1 MKNKRYFFDTILII
15 LLLISTIFCVSPVF
29 IKLDILGTPS
39 HAILT
44 FVLAIPLFYILS
56 QCLHTLLLLVSSIF
70 CKLRP
75 IYFHFIFVIIIGARK
90 YYRILFHQLMGFSP
104 GIAVFYKE
112 SQTTKNLFK
121 FYYFLYFTTLISYY
135 FFFTFVYDKPLLLP
149 LIPFSIII
157 ALVQK
162 LYRIEN
168 QQLFLLKSKVLTILE
183 SKRDCEFN
191 LQDYHEIWKLQSK
204 SELPCVALSYISLIK
219 PYLSESVREQIDLLE
234 VKRFKKINHP
244 ISLYGMLDVIKLNLY
259 LRHYNEKNKYESMLN
274 KILEVRP
281 DFVLIEQNIDPQLF
295 TPNLKTIQN
304 PCLSLDPGWFLFSPN
319 GCFLLDKK

>member
-15 LLLISTIFCVSPVF
+15 LLLISTMFCVSPVF
-29 IKLDILGTPS
+29 IKLDILGTPF

-44 FVLAIPLFYILS
+44 FVLVTPIFYILS

-70 CKLRP
+70 CKLRL
-75 IYFHFIFVIIIGARK
+75 IYFYFKFVSIIGSRK
-90 YYRILFHQLMGFSP
+90 YYRILFNQLMGFSP
-104 GIAVFYKE
+104 GIALFYGE

-121 FYYFLYFTTLISYY
+121 FYYFSYFTTLISYY

-168 QQLFLLKSKVLTILE
+168 QQLFLLKSKAITILE

-259 LRHYNEKNKYESMLN
+259 LQNYNEKNKYESMLH
-274 KILEVRP
+274 KILEERS
-281 DFVLIEQNIDPQLF
+281 DFVLIEQNIDDSLNGSQP
-295 TPNLKTIQN
+295 
-304 PCLSLDPGWFLFSPN
+304 LSLSLAISEIQ
-319 GCFLLDKK
+319 LLLEVYMEADYKIK

>member
-1 MKNKRYFFDTILII
+1 MI

-75 IYFHFIFVIIIGARK
+75 IYFYFIFVIIIGARK

-234 VKRFKKINHP
+234 VKRFKKNKSSNIT
-244 ISLYGMLDVIKLNLY
+244 LWYVGCYKIK
-259 LRHYNEKNKYESMLN
+259 S
-274 KILEVRP
+274 I
-281 DFVLIEQNIDPQLF
+281 F
-295 TPNLKTIQN
+295 TAL
-304 PCLSLDPGWFLFSPN
+304 
-319 GCFLLDKK
+319 

>member
-1 MKNKRYFFDTILII
+1 M
-15 LLLISTIFCVSPVF
+15 
-29 IKLDILGTPS
+29 
-39 HAILT
+39 
-44 FVLAIPLFYILS
+44 
-56 QCLHTLLLLVSSIF
+56 
-70 CKLRP
+70 
-75 IYFHFIFVIIIGARK
+75 
-90 YYRILFHQLMGFSP
+90 
-104 GIAVFYKE
+104 
-112 SQTTKNLFK
+112 
-121 FYYFLYFTTLISYY
+121 
-135 FFFTFVYDKPLLLP
+135 YDKPLLLP
-149 LIPFSIII
+149 LISFSIII

-183 SKRDCEFN
+183 SKKNCEFN

-259 LRHYNEKNKYESMLN
+259 LRHYNEKNKYESMLK

-281 DFVLIEQNIDPQLF
+281 DFVLIEQNIDD
-295 TPNLKTIQN
+295 
-304 PCLSLDPGWFLFSPN
+304 SLNSS
-319 GCFLLDKK
+319 

>member
-75 IYFHFIFVIIIGARK
+75 IYFYFIFVIIIGARK

-112 SQTTKNLFK
+112 SQTTKNLF
-121 FYYFLYFTTLISYY
+121 
-135 FFFTFVYDKPLLLP
+135 
-149 LIPFSIII
+149 
-157 ALVQK
+157 
-162 LYRIEN
+162 
-168 QQLFLLKSKVLTILE
+168 
-183 SKRDCEFN
+183 
-191 LQDYHEIWKLQSK
+191 
-204 SELPCVALSYISLIK
+204 
-219 PYLSESVREQIDLLE
+219 
-234 VKRFKKINHP
+234 
-244 ISLYGMLDVIKLNLY
+244 
-259 LRHYNEKNKYESMLN
+259 
-274 KILEVRP
+274 
-281 DFVLIEQNIDPQLF
+281 
-295 TPNLKTIQN
+295 
-304 PCLSLDPGWFLFSPN
+304 
-319 GCFLLDKK
+319 

>member
-75 IYFHFIFVIIIGARK
+75 IYFYFIFVIIIGARK

-149 LIPFSIII
+149 LISFSIII

-168 QQLFLLKSKVLTILE
+168 QQLFLLKS
-183 SKRDCEFN
+183 
-191 LQDYHEIWKLQSK
+191 HEIWKLQSK

-234 VKRFKKINHP
+234 VKRFKKINNP

-259 LRHYNEKNKYESMLN
+259 LRHYNEKNKYESMLK

-281 DFVLIEQNIDPQLF
+281 DFVLIEQNIDDSLNSSQP
-295 TPNLKTIQN
+295 
-304 PCLSLDPGWFLFSPN
+304 LSLSLAISEIQ
-319 GCFLLDKK
+319 LLLEVYIGIKHVSIRR

>member
-75 IYFHFIFVIIIGARK
+75 IYFYFIFVIIIGARK

-183 SKRDCEFN
+183 SKKNCEFN
-191 LQDYHEIWKLQSK
+191 LKDYHEIWKLQSK

-259 LRHYNEKNKYESMLN
+259 LRHYNEKNKYESMLK

-281 DFVLIEQNIDPQLF
+281 DFVLIEQNIDDSLNSSQP
-295 TPNLKTIQN
+295 
-304 PCLSLDPGWFLFSPN
+304 LSLSLAISEIQ
-319 GCFLLDKK
+319 LLLEVYIGIKHVSIRR

>member
-1 MKNKRYFFDTILII
+1 MKNKRYFFDTILMI

-75 IYFHFIFVIIIGARK
+75 IYFYFIFVIIIGARK

-104 GIAVFYKE
+104 GVAVFYKE

-135 FFFTFVYDKPLLLP
+135 FFFT
-149 LIPFSIII
+149 
-157 ALVQK
+157 LVQK

-219 PYLSESVREQIDLLE
+219 PYFSESVREQIDLLE
-234 VKRFKKINHP
+234 VKRLKKINHP

-274 KILEVRP
+274 KILEGRP
-281 DFVLIEQNIDPQLF
+281 DFVLIEQNIDDSLNSSQP
-295 TPNLKTIQN
+295 
-304 PCLSLDPGWFLFSPN
+304 LSLSLAISEIQ
-319 GCFLLDKK
+319 LLLEVYMGIKHVSIRR